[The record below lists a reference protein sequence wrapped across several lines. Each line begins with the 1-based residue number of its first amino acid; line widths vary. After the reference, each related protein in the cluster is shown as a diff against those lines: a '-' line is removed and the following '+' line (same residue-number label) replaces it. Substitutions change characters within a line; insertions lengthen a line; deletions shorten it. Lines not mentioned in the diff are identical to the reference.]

1 MEQMTHARS
10 SMLDDRGRSQR
21 STLRFLVLL
30 SLFTVTAPVVIM
42 AATSSQSHGD
52 WIKSGS
58 WDKTK
63 FSDAFGYGNF
73 EFKFNRWYQ

>member
-1 MEQMTHARS
+1 MIAVAPHKDHRYAS
-10 SMLDDRGRSQR
+10 V
-21 STLRFLVLL
+21 VLL
-30 SLFTVTAPVVIM
+30 SLFTATAPVIIM

-63 FSDAFGYGNF
+63 FSDAFGYGN
-73 EFKFNRWYQ
+73 